1 MAVMTAIQ
9 VLVNGFLLGGTYVLV
24 AQSLNLIFGVMKVVN
39 LAHGGFIV
47 ISGLFTFWAVN
58 RLGIPPLAALPVVF
72 VGGALLGAL
81 LEPLII
87 EPLMGRGKQ
96 SELLSLIVTFG
107 LNYVLTQ
114 IALFSF
120 GTDYVSVP
128 YLQATLNIGGVIV
141 SGALLLAGLFA
152 GVITLLLYFGLKHTY
167 VGKSLLAASQSTI
180 GAQSCG
186 INVVRV
192 RAIAFAI
199 GVALAAVAGALL
211 IIVQPMS
218 ASSSDNLTILAFVV
232 IALGG
237 LGSYKGATV
246 AAFLLGVV
254 QAAVGYLL
262 GGNIESVLP
271 FVLLILIMLLWPR
284 GIQRST

>member
-1 MAVMTAIQ
+1 MSAMTAIQ
-9 VLVNGFLLGGTYVLV
+9 VLVNGLLLGGTYVLI

-39 LAHGGFIV
+39 LAHGGFVV
-47 ISGLFTFWAVN
+47 IAGLFTFWAVN
-58 RLGIPPLAALPVVF
+58 RLGIEPLAALPIVF
-72 VGGALLGAL
+72 VGGAVLGGV

-87 EPLMGRGKQ
+87 EPLMGKGRQ

-128 YLQATLNIGGVIV
+128 FLQMTFNVGGVIV
-141 SGALLLAGLFA
+141 SAALLLTAVFA
-152 GVITLLLYFGLKHTY
+152 GITTLLLYFGLKYTFI
-167 VGKSLLAASQSTI
+167 GKSLLAASQSTI

-186 INVVRV
+186 IDVGRV
-192 RAIAFAI
+192 RAVAFAL

-211 IIVQPMS
+211 IMVQPMS

-237 LGSYKGATV
+237 LGSYRGATV

-262 GGNIESVLP
+262 GGNVESVLP
-271 FVLLILIMLLWPR
+271 FVLLIAIMVLWPR